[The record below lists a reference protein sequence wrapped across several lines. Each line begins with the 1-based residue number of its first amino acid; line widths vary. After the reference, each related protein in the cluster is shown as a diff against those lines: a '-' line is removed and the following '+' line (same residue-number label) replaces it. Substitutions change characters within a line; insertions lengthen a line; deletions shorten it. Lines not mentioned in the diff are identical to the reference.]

1 MRAAM
6 MLWNGCIKKPDKADA
21 CTTAFKR
28 AGRFATKNEKPQ
40 GTPSATELLHR
51 RTENGWVE
59 IDQIGHSEWPL
70 W

>member
-21 CTTAFKR
+21 CTTALKR
-28 AGRFATKNEKPQ
+28 AGQVATKNEKPE
-40 GTPSATELLHR
+40 GTPSATGLLHR
-51 RTENGWVE
+51 RTENGWCE
-59 IDQIGHSEWPL
+59 IDQIGLFEWPL